1 MNVYI
6 EALIA
11 FHIILGAFF
20 IFVGSYGMIK
30 LPELMSRLHGPSK
43 ATTLGVGGFLVGSM
57 IHFGATEGRISIQEI
72 LITFF
77 LFITAPVTA
86 HFIAKAYMHTE
97 LNPEKLPKPEG
108 RYGWNTYASV
118 EDVKLAV
125 RDQATRS
132 DLQG

>member
-1 MNVYI
+1 MNIYI

-11 FHIILGAFF
+11 FHIIVGAVF
-20 IFVGSYGMIK
+20 ILVGSFGMIK
-30 LPELMSRLHGPSK
+30 LPDLMSRLHGPSK
-43 ATTLGVGGFLVGSM
+43 ATTLGVGGFLVASM

-86 HFIAKAYMHTE
+86 HFIAKAYMHAE
-97 LNPEKLPKPEG
+97 LKPERLPKPEG

-118 EDVKLAV
+118 EVVKLV
-125 RDQATRS
+125 SPDQTSGSDSRS
-132 DLQG
+132 

>member
-57 IHFGATEGRISIQEI
+57 IHFGATEGRLSIQEI

-86 HFIAKAYMHTE
+86 HFVAKAYMHTD
-97 LNPEKLPKPEG
+97 LKQDKLPKPDG
-108 RYGWNTYASV
+108 KYGWNTYNSV
-118 EDVKLAV
+118 EDVKLAM
-125 RDQATRS
+125 REHPDANA
-132 DLQG
+132 

>member
-11 FHIILGAFF
+11 FHIIVGAFF

-57 IHFGATEGRISIQEI
+57 IHFGALEGRLSIQEI

-97 LNPEKLPKPEG
+97 LKADKLPKPSG
-108 RYGWNTYASV
+108 RYGWNTYVSV
-118 EDVKLAV
+118 DEVKLAAH
-125 RDQATRS
+125 DQTPGTDAH
-132 DLQG
+132 G